1 MKQSERVGRGVID
14 SFETA
19 IERAGKHKGFLIAF
33 SFTRGAK
40 EEVARVKHDRGIEIE
55 LVPVRTLV
63 DGAPDRITPE
73 LEQVFPG
80 LPRSFLDLPL
90 PPPRPRDARP
100 SAEELVRSDKA
111 HL

>member
-40 EEVARVKHDRGIEIE
+40 EEVARVS
-55 LVPVRTLV
+55 TT
-63 DGAPDRITPE
+63 AAS
-73 LEQVFPG
+73 
-80 LPRSFLDLPL
+80 RS
-90 PPPRPRDARP
+90 
-100 SAEELVRSDKA
+100 S
-111 HL
+111 